1 MQFSFKKAAKD
12 TAAAPAKEARLGG
25 MGRGVGCMP
34 GRDWQ
39 G

>member
-1 MQFSFKKAAKD
+1 MQFSCRKAAKD
-12 TAAAPAKEARLGG
+12 TAAAPAKKARLGG
-25 MGRGVGCMP
+25 MGRVGCTP